1 MISFLS
7 VFPPYRGGIAK
18 FSDSLYRQLELKSDI
33 RPYNFKKLYPSLL
46 FPGTS
51 QTVDESSPEYA
62 RKIFHPYQPFN
73 WKGAADRL
81 MDDNPDYLL
90 YSYWHPFF
98 APALR
103 KVLSRC
109 KKKKP
114 ALRTAVIAHNIM
126 PHEYFPFKKYL
137 TKKLLDVTDITLL
150 LSEQTE
156 SDFKNLNTSSEYK
169 KLFHPI
175 YKLDKPE
182 KSVVELRQKYGFEE
196 DDRIVLFLGLVRDYK
211 GVDLLIKAFNDIHR
225 NRKNIKP
232 FIVGEFYTNKAI
244 LLGQIHE
251 NFRNLYTIKD
261 EFVPEQE
268 MAEILSLSDLL
279 VLPYKK
285 ASQSGVLAN
294 AIYFNLPAL
303 VSDQPGLS
311 EHLIH
316 RHNGMIFRPRDAQD
330 LRKKI
335 LTYFDEGLQKKLSRN
350 LEPLKKDLSWEKFS
364 SKLLQILKSL

>member
-18 FSDSLYRQLELKSDI
+18 FSDSLYYHLEVQTDI
-33 RPYNFKKLYPSLL
+33 RPYNFKKLYPALL

-51 QTVDESSPEYA
+51 QTVDEDPTEYA
-62 RKIFHPYQPFN
+62 EKIFHPYQPFN
-73 WKGAADRL
+73 WKSTADRML
-81 MDDNPDYLL
+81 DENIDYLL

-103 KVLSRC
+103 KVLARC

-114 ALRTAVIAHNIM
+114 ALRTAAIAHNIM
-126 PHEYFPFKKYL
+126 PHEYFPLKKYL
-137 TKKLLDVTDITLL
+137 TEKLLDVTDITIL

-156 SDFKNLNTSSEYK
+156 SDFYNLNTSSEYR

-175 YKLDKPE
+175 YKLEKPE
-182 KSVVELRQKYGFEE
+182 KSVCELRKKYGFEE
-196 DDRIVLFLGLVRDYK
+196 DDSIVLFLGLVRDYK
-211 GVDLLIKAFNDIHR
+211 GVDLLIEAFNTIHR
-225 NRKNIKP
+225 DRKNIKP
-232 FIVGEFYTNKAI
+232 FIVGEFYTNKSN
-244 LLGQIHE
+244 LLALIDDE
-251 NFRNLYTIKD
+251 FKSLYTIKD
-261 EFVPEQE
+261 EFVSDES
-268 MAEILSLSDLL
+268 MAEILTLSDLL

-303 VSDQPGLS
+303 VSDHPGLS

-316 RHNGMIFRPRDAQD
+316 RHNGLIFRPQDAQD
-330 LRKKI
+330 LREKI
-335 LTYFDEGLQKKLSRN
+335 LAYFDEHLQNKLSRN
-350 LEPLKKDLSWEKFS
+350 LEPLKKDLCWEKFS
-364 SKLLQILKSL
+364 SKLIKTIKSL

>member
-18 FSDSLYRQLELKSDI
+18 FSDSLYRQLERQTDI
-33 RPYNFKKLYPSLL
+33 LPYNFKKLYPSLL
-46 FPGTS
+46 FPGSS
-51 QTVDESSPEYA
+51 QTVDESSQMYA
-62 RKIFHPYQPFN
+62 EEIFHPYQPFN
-73 WKGAADRL
+73 WKKAADRL

-98 APALR
+98 APGLR
-103 KVLSRC
+103 KVLTRC

-114 ALRTAVIAHNIM
+114 ALHTAGIAHNIM

-137 TKKLLDVTDITLL
+137 TEKLFDATDITIV

-156 SDFKNLNTSSEYK
+156 SDFANLDTSSECQ

-175 YKLDKPE
+175 YKLNKPE
-182 KSVVELRQKYGFEE
+182 KSARELRNNYGFKE
-196 DDRIVLFLGLVRDYK
+196 DDHIVLFLGLVRDYK
-211 GVDLLIKAFNDIHR
+211 GVDLLIEAFNSIHR
-225 NRKNIKP
+225 DRKNFKP
-232 FIVGEFYTNKAI
+232 FIVGEFYTNKAN
-244 LLGQIHE
+244 LLGQIDDQ
-251 NFRNLYTIKD
+251 FRDLYTIKD
-261 EFVPEQE
+261 EFVSEKT

-294 AIYFNLPAL
+294 AIYFNLPTL

-316 RHNGMIFRPRDAQD
+316 RHNGMIFRPGDAQD
-330 LRKKI
+330 LRNKI
-335 LTYFDEGLQKKLSRN
+335 LTYFDEDLQKKLSNN

-364 SKLLQILKSL
+364 GELLQTIKSL

>member
-18 FSDSLYRQLELKSDI
+18 FSDSLYRQLNLQTEIS
-33 RPYNFKKLYPSLL
+33 PFSFKKLYPSLL

-51 QTVDESSPEYA
+51 QTLEKGTQDYA
-62 RKIFHPYQPFN
+62 SRIFHPYQPLN
-73 WKGAADRL
+73 WNKTADRIL
-81 MDDNPDYLL
+81 ADNPDCIL

-98 APALR
+98 APAYN

-114 ALRTAVIAHNIM
+114 SLVTVGIAHNIM

-137 TKKLLDVTDITLL
+137 TEKLLDKNDLTVL

-156 SDFKNLNTSSEYK
+156 GDFLKLDTSSAYK

-175 YKLDKPE
+175 YKLDKP
-182 KSVVELRQKYGFEE
+182 SQNNAELRKKYGFEE
-196 DDRIVLFLGLVRDYK
+196 NDRIVLFLGLIRDYK
-211 GVDLLIKAFNDIHR
+211 GVDLLIEALNHIDLDST
-225 NRKNIKP
+225 NIKP
-232 FIVGEFYTNKAI
+232 FIVGEFYTNKAA
-244 LLGQIHE
+244 LLDDIKE
-251 NFRNLYTIKD
+251 EYRDLYTIKD
-261 EFVPEQE
+261 EFVSDKA
-268 MAEILSLSDLL
+268 MGEILSISNLL

-294 AIYFNLPAL
+294 AIYFNLPSL
-303 VSDQPGLS
+303 VSDQPGLR

-316 RHNGMIFRPRDAQD
+316 GYNGLIFKANNARDLQNN
-330 LRKKI
+330 I
-335 LTYFDEGLQKKLSRN
+335 HTYFEENLQKKLSRN
-350 LEPLKKDLSWEKFS
+350 LEPLKRDLSWEKFGH
-364 SKLLQILKSL
+364 KLLQSIENL